1 MACKE
6 ISASE
11 EGQLTSGEE
20 KEPMSTDAIS
30 EEKMK
35 VHRGERYVHDIHI
48 ETHARSSGKLKAVDH
63 TIVPF
68 SLWYKVRQICSII
81 GVLKYN
87 RPCEFCYLFIL
98 GW

>member
-35 VHRGERYVHDIHI
+35 VHGGERYVHDIHI

-63 TIVPF
+63 TIV
-68 SLWYKVRQICSII
+68 
-81 GVLKYN
+81 
-87 RPCEFCYLFIL
+87 LFHSDIKL
-98 GW
+98 GRSALLSVF